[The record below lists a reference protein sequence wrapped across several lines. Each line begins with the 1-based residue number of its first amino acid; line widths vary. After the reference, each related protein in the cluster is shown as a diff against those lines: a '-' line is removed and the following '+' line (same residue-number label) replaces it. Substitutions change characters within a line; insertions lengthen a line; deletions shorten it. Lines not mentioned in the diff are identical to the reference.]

1 MTADRSDD
9 VEIEIHRAER
19 SDRDADPGDER
30 DEEPPERRLED
41 ELGRIDLSTT
51 PEGYVEGRVTAI
63 ESLDSRTVRLE
74 VALPHGPRVEFE
86 LEKPIPWSGE
96 FLLAR
101 IVEDVG
107 YDAASVGHLRGE
119 TVYLAR
125 TDAGDEDENRL
136 RAWLPEDSLNSLPP
150 AVRDPIDRLLAA
162 GRSPRWRL
170 VDPAE
175 RPSPTEEDGEISAA
189 TAAGAVVVG
198 AVLAVL
204 GAAVGAAGGLAVP
217 VVAVAAALPGLVV
230 VVAGLAVLLAR
241 G

>member
-1 MTADRSDD
+1 MTDDRSGDL
-9 VEIEIHRAER
+9 EIEIERAE
-19 SDRDADPGDER
+19 ADSGGNR
-30 DEEPPERRLED
+30 GSGGKPPERRLED

-51 PEGYVEGRVTAI
+51 PEGYVEGRVAAI
-63 ESLDSRTVRLE
+63 EAIDARTVRLE
-74 VALPHGPRVEFE
+74 VTLPHGPRVEFD
-86 LEKPIPWSGE
+86 LEKPIPWSEE

-107 YDAASVGHLRGE
+107 YDAASISHLRGE

-125 TDAGDEDENRL
+125 EDAGEEENGW
-136 RAWLPEDSLNSLPP
+136 RAWLPIEDSLRALPP
-150 AVRDPIDRLLAA
+150 GVRDPIDRLLAA

-175 RPSPTEEDGEISAA
+175 RPSPTDDDEGVSAP
-189 TAAGAVVVG
+189 TVAGAVLAG

-217 VVAVAAALPGLVV
+217 IAAMVYALPGLVL
-230 VVAGLAVLLAR
+230 VAVGLAVLLLR
-241 G
+241 N

>member
-1 MTADRSDD
+1 MTADRSDEL
-9 VEIEIHRAER
+9 EIEIERAER
-19 SDRDADPGDER
+19 SDRDARGSDR
-30 DEEPPERRLED
+30 EPPERRLED

-51 PEGYVEGRVTAI
+51 PEGYVEGRVAAI

-74 VALPHGPRVEFE
+74 VALPHGPRVGFD
-86 LEKPIPWSGE
+86 LEKPIPWSEE

-101 IVEDVG
+101 IVDDVG

-125 TDAGDEDENRL
+125 TDAGDEGGSRW
-136 RAWLPEDSLNSLPP
+136 RAWLPEDSLAALPP

-162 GRSPRWRL
+162 GSPRWRL

-175 RPSPTEEDGEISAA
+175 RPSPTDGTDGVSAA
-189 TAAGAVVVG
+189 TATGAVVVG
-198 AVLAVL
+198 AVLAAL

-217 VVAVAAALPGLVV
+217 TAAVAAALPGLVL